1 MRFISPATM
10 SEFQVHYRVSELL
23 KLLGVT
29 GGDGPEVYT
38 EVLTKNMTPYVTTQV
53 SAHTAKKKIAETSGS
68 PREFLQKYDLLK
80 SKNIRELDPLV
91 FLLSRIS
98 EDANMVAYLE
108 HNANERKKRSQAS
121 RGNQSAMSETLQNL
135 EQYSGQMT
143 VKELEEFRTQ
153 LASITGPSASPAA
166 EATLR
171 NLREKQ
177 ARKALSGLPNVPDW
191 MTSRPY
197 LTADFSKFG
206 NISPHPAVSVG
217 TLPLRMQEIAVME
230 DLLFMMTGIEG
241 KYIRV
246 SNRIEG
252 MDQPEFSVDQTLDI
266 SLQELVQR
274 ILPICSHYSLVC
286 RFIEDKSS
294 FLSGLVNHAVSAAMR
309 TIMKEYLIFVAQLEH
324 QFRQG
329 QLSLQKLWFHI
340 QPCLRRMEVLSSVA
354 EAIETAQ
361 CKGGSVLTLL
371 HERTTNLTGDS
382 TAQDLCL
389 YLTQAACVPYFDM
402 LEQWI
407 YKGIVNDPYL
417 EFLVAE
423 QEAFQKEKLTEEYN
437 DAYWRQRYTIV
448 QHKIPVFLETVAQK
462 VLSTGKYLNVIR
474 QCGRDVQCPDAEEII
489 YTLRERE
496 YVDKIEKAYNYAS
509 KTLLDLLMA
518 EKDLM
523 GRLRSIKL
531 YFLMGQG
538 DFFVQFMDLAE
549 DEMKK
554 NMDDI
559 FPTRL
564 ETLLEL
570 SLRTTA
576 ANADPFKDDLRVE
589 LLPYDLITQLFRILS
604 VANDRAVQ
612 TSLGQDPTEIQIS
625 GLEAFSFDYVVKW
638 PVSLIL
644 SRKALTK
651 YQLLFR
657 HLFYAKHVERQLCR
671 VWLRD
676 KMTKQ
681 HKLRC
686 TKWYVECSAL
696 RTKMLQFVQNYEYYM
711 MSEVIEPYWHLL
723 EINLKD
729 VNNVDDVLTHHN
741 DFLDKCLKDCMLTAP
756 ELLKIVSKLMM
767 ICVTFTNCIQRITQT
782 VINSEMTSAEKPGK
796 IEKEDLL
803 YDKQKRKAA
812 AKILSKDMDEVINSE
827 DFEKMVS
834 NFDSNFSKYLLGLLD
849 KLNNFS
855 KTDFQHQ
862 MLNIVARLD
871 HNGFYGQQLEKLA
884 VSVSETLSVA
894 STDSNSSD
902 QSVPSTLSDI
912 SLNFNYDKPSLM
924 SRRLADRGDSSS
936 RSRVL
941 PPSPSSRSRNKGS
954 GSGEDDHYN
963 LF

>member
-1 MRFISPATM
+1 MG
-10 SEFQVHYRVSELL
+10 EFEVHYRVSELL
-23 KLLGVT
+23 KLLGVS

-38 EVLTKNMTPYVTTQV
+38 DVLTKNMTPYVTTQV
-53 SAHTAKKKIAETSGS
+53 SAHTAKKKITETSPY
-68 PREFLQKYDLLK
+68 PREFIQKYDFIK

-98 EDANMVAYLE
+98 EDPSMVEYLE
-108 HNANERKKRSQAS
+108 RNANERGHKRFQTSKPS
-121 RGNQSAMSETLQNL
+121 SSNMDETLQNL
-135 EQYSGQMT
+135 EKYSGQMT
-143 VKELEEFRTQ
+143 AKELDEFRTQ

-177 ARKALSGLPNVPDW
+177 ARKAMAGLPNLPDW
-191 MTSRPY
+191 LSSRPY
-197 LTADFSKFG
+197 LTGDFVKSFEVP
-206 NISPHPAVSVG
+206 SPAVPVRV
-217 TLPLRMQEIAVME
+217 LPLKMQEIAVIE
-230 DLLFMMTGIEG
+230 DLLFLMTGVEG
-241 KYIRV
+241 KYIHLK
-246 SNRIEG
+246 SQSIEG
-252 MDQPEFSVDQTLDI
+252 LEPPEFSIDPTLDT
-266 SLQELVQR
+266 SLQDLVQQ
-274 ILPICSHYSLVC
+274 ILPLCSHYSLLC
-286 RFIEDKSS
+286 RFIEDKSG

-309 TIMKEYLIFVAQLEH
+309 VIMKEYFIFVSQLEH
-324 QFRQG
+324 EFHQG
-329 QLSLQKLWFHI
+329 QLSLQNLWFNI
-340 QPCLRRMEVLSSVA
+340 QPCLRRMEVLSSIA
-354 EAIETAQ
+354 EAIENAQ

-371 HERTTNLTGDS
+371 HERTTNMTGDS
-382 TAQDLCL
+382 TSQDLCL

-402 LEQWI
+402 LEQWM
-407 YKGIVNDPYL
+407 YKGIVTDPYL
-417 EFLVAE
+417 EFFVAE

-462 VLSTGKYLNVIR
+462 ILSTGKYLNVIR

-496 YVDKIEKAYNYAS
+496 YVDKIEKAYDYAS
-509 KTLLDLLMA
+509 KTLLDLLME

-523 GRLRSIKL
+523 GRLRSIRL

-559 FPTRL
+559 FPSRL

-576 ANADPFKDDLRVE
+576 ANADPYKDDLRVE

-604 VANDRAVQ
+604 VANDRALQ
-612 TSLGQDPTEIQIS
+612 ASLSQDPTEIQIS

-671 VWLRD
+671 VWLND
-676 KMTKQ
+676 KSTK
-681 HKLRC
+681 HYRFRASR
-686 TKWYVECSAL
+686 WYVECSAL

-711 MSEVIEPYWHLL
+711 MSEVIEPYWHIL
-723 EINLKD
+723 EENLKN
-729 VNNVDDVLTHHN
+729 VNNVDDVLTYHN

-756 ELLKIVSKLMM
+756 ELLKTISKLMM
-767 ICVTFTNCIQRITQT
+767 ICVTFTNCVQRITQS
-782 VINSEMTSAEKPGK
+782 VITSDNPSVEKIGK
-796 IEKEDLL
+796 IERQDLL
-803 YDKQKRKAA
+803 YDRQKKKAA
-812 AKILSKDMDEVINSE
+812 SKILSKDLDEVISSDDYE
-827 DFEKMVS
+827 RTVT
-834 NFDSNFSKYLLGLLD
+834 NFDKNFSKYLLGLLD
-849 KLNNFS
+849 KLSNFS

-862 MLNIVARLD
+862 MLNIVTRLD
-871 HNGFYGQQLEKLA
+871 HNGFYGRQLEKMAAANAETASLA
-884 VSVSETLSVA
+884 SS
-894 STDSNSSD
+894 DSNSSVG
-902 QSVPSTLSDI
+902 QSPSWTLNDI
-912 SLNFNYDKPSLM
+912 SLNFNYEKPSLLPQG
-924 SRRLADRGDSSS
+924 RLFAEAG
-936 RSRVL
+936 RSKLTL
-941 PPSPSSRSRNKGS
+941 PPSPSAGKKGS
-954 GSGEDDHYN
+954 SGGDDEHYS